1 MPQVLM
7 LSGADRD
14 LRDGAGR
21 TPIALAA
28 AAGQEECVEG
38 AQLDPALPA
47 VLRSFLQQRLP
58 LLVPLLRQPCATRSY
73 CSDAACPFPQC

>member
-1 MPQVLM
+1 M

-38 AQLDPALPA
+38 GLYEDCVATQLWCNLTE
-47 VLRSFLQQRLP
+47 LHE
-58 LLVPLLRQPCATRSY
+58 CT
-73 CSDAACPFPQC
+73 